1 MSIKARIIYAIL
13 IGTLNVIGNN
23 IGSALIAI
31 MGLALPWLVIIPAL
45 SRKTKLDSLHEKL
58 TSFLSKGVD
67 KFEEVSEKLEQ
78 SAKKLEEA
86 EKSKAKESIADSL
99 ISDDFLSRAASVSN
113 WTFFGEMLSARLVD
127 EIAISQ
133 ITKEM
138 IGDDNYFKTY
148 RIIEYKIRGDI
159 YQDLETDF
167 DATPSK
173 KIKDKSKLF
182 KSDVEYNFRITAES
196 YFNIGGTVQN
206 LEDEYSLVELYGFN
220 ISIDTGESE
229 TSEEVL
235 EHIETWGEPILIPTE
250 EYNADSPGWEERY
263 VGAYVIER
271 GSRMDLD
278 DINNNVSLWKET
290 GFEDIRSGKKPK
302 VEGNN
307 IGFEQALGFGVATS
321 LKMYP
326 GVEPLAEEEK
336 ESAYYAEDWPDGL
349 EIDLILKQAPK

>member
-45 SRKTKLDSLHEKL
+45 SRKTKLDLLHEKL
-58 TSFLSKGVD
+58 SSFLSKGVD

-86 EKSKAKESIADSL
+86 EKSKAKENIADSL
-99 ISDDFLSRAASVSN
+99 INDDFLSRAASVSN

-167 DATPSK
+167 DSTPSK

-182 KSDVEYNFRITAES
+182 KSDVEYNFRITVES

-206 LEDEYSLVELYGFN
+206 LEDDYSLVDLYDYN
-220 ISIDTGESE
+220 ISIDPGESE

-235 EHIETWGEPILIPTE
+235 EQTE
-250 EYNADSPGWEERY
+250 SWNYK
-263 VGAYVIER
+263 GAYVIER
-271 GSRMDLD
+271 GSRSDLT

>member
-23 IGSALIAI
+23 IGSALIAT

-45 SRKTKLDSLHEKL
+45 SRKTKLDLLHEKL
-58 TSFLSKGVD
+58 SSFLSKGVD
-67 KFEEVSEKLEQ
+67 KFEEVSEKLEK

-86 EKSKAKESIADSL
+86 EKTKVKEDIADSL
-99 ISDDFLSRAASVSN
+99 ISDDFLSRAASVSD
-113 WTFFGEMLSARLVD
+113 WTFCGEMLSARLVD

-148 RIIEYKIRGDI
+148 RVIEYKIKGDI
-159 YQDLETDF
+159 YKDIKWNYSSS
-167 DATPSK
+167 PSRP
-173 KIKDKSKLF
+173 IKDKSKIF
-182 KSDVEYNFRITAES
+182 KSDVEYNFRITVES

-206 LEDEYSLVELYGFN
+206 LEDEYSLVELYDYH
-220 ISIDTGESE
+220 ISIDPGESE

-250 EYNADSPGWEERY
+250 EYNADSRGWEARY

-271 GSRMDLD
+271 GSCMDLA
-278 DINNNVSLWKET
+278 DINSNVSLWKET

-307 IGFEQALGFGVATS
+307 IGFEQALGFEVATS

-336 ESAYYAEDWPDGL
+336 ESVYYAEDWPDGL
-349 EIDLILKQAPK
+349 EINLMLKQAPK

>member
-13 IGTLNVIGNN
+13 LMTPNVIGNN
-23 IGSALIAI
+23 IGSALIAT

-86 EKSKAKESIADSL
+86 EKSKAKENIADSL
-99 ISDDFLSRAASVSN
+99 ISDDFLSRAASVSD

-167 DATPSK
+167 DSTPSK

-182 KSDVEYNFRITAES
+182 KSDVEYNFRITVES

-206 LEDEYSLVELYGFN
+206 LEDDYSLVDLYDYN
-220 ISIDTGESE
+220 ISIDPGESE

-235 EHIETWGEPILIPTE
+235 EQTE
-250 EYNADSPGWEERY
+250 SWNYK
-263 VGAYVIER
+263 GAYVIER
-271 GSRMDLD
+271 GTRMDLT
-278 DINNNVSLWKET
+278 DINDNVSLWKET

-307 IGFEQALGFGVATS
+307 IGFEQALGLGVASS

>member
-13 IGTLNVIGNN
+13 LMTPNVIGNN
-23 IGSALIAI
+23 IGSALIAT

-86 EKSKAKESIADSL
+86 EKSKAKENIADSL

-167 DATPSK
+167 DSTPSK

-182 KSDVEYNFRITAES
+182 KSDVEYNFRITVES

-220 ISIDTGESE
+220 ISIDPGESE

-271 GSRMDLD
+271 GSRMDLA

-336 ESAYYAEDWPDGL
+336 ESVYYAEDWPDGL